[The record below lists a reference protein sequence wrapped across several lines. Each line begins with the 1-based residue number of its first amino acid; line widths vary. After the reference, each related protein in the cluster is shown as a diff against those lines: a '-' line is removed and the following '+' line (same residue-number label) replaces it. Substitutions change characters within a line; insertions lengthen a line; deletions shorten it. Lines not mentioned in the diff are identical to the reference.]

1 MDYLS
6 VNNFLKE
13 DMEKV
18 KKELYSNLD
27 SDVELV
33 NEVAGYVL
41 DSGGKRLRPMAIIL
55 SAGLSGYKGERSAK
69 LGCIVEYIHT
79 ATLLHDDIIDGAM
92 VRRGNTSANVKY
104 GSDITVL
111 CGDFLYSKAFINL
124 VKDGNPEIQMILAKA
139 ANTMSEGEVFQ
150 LVKTA
155 DYNLNMEDY
164 IKIIFSKTAVL
175 FSSCCEIG
183 AVLGGNNTTVKK
195 KLKEFGKLVGL
206 AFQMN
211 DDILDFLGDQ
221 NITGKSTGTDFK
233 EGKMTL
239 PMIMLRE
246 NASKEENKIF
256 KELITDSNFTLDKL
270 EYIIVLMQKYDIKTK
285 ALNYVFEYV
294 NKAKSILNSINIQH
308 NFDNSNYKK
317 YLEYIAEY
325 SVTREK

>member
-13 DMEKV
+13 DMEEV

-41 DSGGKRLRPMAIIL
+41 DSGGKRLRPMALIL

-183 AVLGGNNTTVKK
+183 AILGGNNTTVKK

-256 KELITDSNFTLDKL
+256 KELITESNFTLDKL
-270 EYIIVLMQKYDIKTK
+270 ENIIALMQKYDIKTK

-325 SVTREK
+325 SVTRKK

>member
-155 DYNLNMEDY
+155 DYNLKMEDY

-270 EYIIVLMQKYDIKTK
+270 ENIIALMQKYDIKTK

-294 NKAKSILNSINIQH
+294 NRAKSILNSINIQH
-308 NFDNSNYKK
+308 FNNSSYKK

-325 SVTREK
+325 SVTRKK

>member
-13 DMEKV
+13 DMEEV

-79 ATLLHDDIIDGAM
+79 ATLLHDDIIDGAI

-270 EYIIVLMQKYDIKTK
+270 ENIIVLMQKYDIKTK

-325 SVTREK
+325 SVTRKK